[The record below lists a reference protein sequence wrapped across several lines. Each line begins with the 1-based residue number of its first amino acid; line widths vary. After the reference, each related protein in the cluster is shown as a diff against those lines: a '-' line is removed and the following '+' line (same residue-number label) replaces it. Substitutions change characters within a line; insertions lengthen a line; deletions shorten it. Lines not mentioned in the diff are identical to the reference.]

1 MCLEGTALGEINE
14 RMTNTLFCLYMNLKK
29 RKTEQL
35 QNKKTRAH
43 KDRIETVAARDKD
56 WEVDKRCK
64 QLSSYFISFRKI
76 PRIGKT
82 GSCGCSISVC
92 FLIDV

>member
-64 QLSSYFISFRKI
+64 PLVIKEISSGI
-76 PRIGKT
+76 
-82 GSCGCSISVC
+82 
-92 FLIDV
+92 

>member
-14 RMTNTLFCLYMNLKK
+14 RITNTLFCLYMNLKK

-43 KDRIETVAARDKD
+43 EDRIETVAARGKD

-64 QLSSYFISFRKI
+64 SLVIKLINCEDVVY
-76 PRIGKT
+76 
-82 GSCGCSISVC
+82 SIVIIVSNTV
-92 FLIDV
+92 LYI